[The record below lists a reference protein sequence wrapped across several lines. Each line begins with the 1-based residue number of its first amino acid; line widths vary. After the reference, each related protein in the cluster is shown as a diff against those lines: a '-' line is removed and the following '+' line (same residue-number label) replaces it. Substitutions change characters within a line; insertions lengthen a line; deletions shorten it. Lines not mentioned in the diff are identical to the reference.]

1 MGASIRSS
9 SYGMQPEL
17 RPVGAG
23 VAMQSWVSK
32 DPSDSW
38 PQVSCSWQINGT
50 YSLGYSSM
58 GKLFNP
64 TWSRLYHT
72 PAAECS
78 GIYICLHRHSLWKVH
93 TRGPNSSGRAKQ
105 GTKGLAECT
114 LCMLSCHFKALQPAV
129 HQRALPDHKPEIA
142 RSIRCGFS

>member
-58 GKLFNP
+58 GNVQSYLV
-64 TWSRLYHT
+64 TTVSHTCSRVLWDLYL
-72 PAAECS
+72 PSQAF
-78 GIYICLHRHSLWKVH
+78 SLE
-93 TRGPNSSGRAKQ
+93 SSHKRA
-105 GTKGLAECT
+105 
-114 LCMLSCHFKALQPAV
+114 
-129 HQRALPDHKPEIA
+129 
-142 RSIRCGFS
+142 